1 MKPFGRLVVVAGCA
15 VLFLIFYNLGES
27 RDSRL
32 AREGGPVLV
41 QQAVAATTQ
50 AAAGLLVLLAGFD
63 LLFRRSAGWPPAR
76 EVVGPVLALLGGL
89 MLARPEWA
97 VVVVFGVVAVTY
109 VVCDLL
115 ARRWGWASPP
125 TVAVTPESAGPT

>member
-1 MKPFGRLVVVAGCA
+1 MKPFGRLVVIAGCV

-32 AREGGPVLV
+32 AREGGTVLV

-63 LLFRRSAGWPPAR
+63 LLLRRSAGRPPTR
-76 EVVGPVLALLGGL
+76 EVVGPALALLGGL

-97 VVVVFGVVAVTY
+97 VVVVFGAVAVAY
-109 VVCDLL
+109 VVCDLF
-115 ARRWGWASPP
+115 ARPAGPGVAPP
-125 TVAVTPESAGPT
+125 AAVTPEAAGPA